1 MSRRSELSCT
11 APAARRGRARRRATR
26 TLCLALS
33 IVTSALLTVSPGV
46 APAAD
51 DERFVPIADWQG
63 EDGLS
68 GSEIYDRVLD
78 NRFDASTQL
87 MSLSSK
93 DRGGH
98 KQYVEIETKYLR
110 GEEDGDVT
118 SRSIAKYTRPV
129 DLLHMGYLVINKRS
143 GPDDQFVYRP
153 STRNVRRINARTE
166 AISGTDFTLEDIVPQ
181 EAEDA
186 DHIRMPDTEY
196 RDRPAWVVT
205 VIPHADTRSQYSKF
219 VVTIEKERAVPLK
232 TDYWDDR
239 GVHIKEL
246 RADPRS
252 IEMYMSVDR
261 GEPKQIWIV
270 RRSKMMHLKR
280 ESQTVLNVL
289 DFVPSP
295 ELTERD
301 FSQRELTAGR

>member
-1 MSRRSELSCT
+1 MSRRTTPSSCT
-11 APAARRGRARRRATR
+11 EAESPGRTQPRVLARA
-26 TLCLALS
+26 LALAVS
-33 IVTSALLTVSPGV
+33 SAAGALFAALPGM
-46 APAAD
+46 AQAD
-51 DERFVPIADWQG
+51 DFIPIADWQG

-110 GEEDGDVT
+110 GDEGGDVT
-118 SRSIAKYTRPV
+118 SRSIAKYTRPI
-129 DLLHMGYLVINKRS
+129 DLLHMGYLVINTQD

-186 DHIRMPDTEY
+186 DHVRMPDTEY
-196 RDRPAWVVT
+196 QDRPAWVVT

-252 IEMYMSVDR
+252 VEMYMGEDR
-261 GEPKQIWIV
+261 GAPKRIWIV

-295 ELTERD
+295 ELSERD